1 MEGDLPL
8 PIPDRRIVNNKN
20 YYIKNIDYNNDEINN
35 ELTKDIDTKY
45 NDLKVSKIS
54 TMSVAQIK
62 QIEDMRQKLLSYKLL
77 SDKTIY
83 MNSFQPN
90 QKINK
95 CNLIIFGPSGGGK
108 SSFINSLY
116 RSLYNSPIF
125 PHDTINNLIIRKK
138 SVNESGLLLSLF
150 HLVKE
155 SENNSG
161 IIICDTRGHIK
172 MNNNEKGKFK
182 ILLDGQIKDAAQLEQ
197 NLNRDQ
203 KSLWEFWNKPIELF
217 PKEIFEEQEN
227 KGNIKCIPHSVIF
240 IFDGNSEEIIKSED
254 IKFYQDLVEISKDK
268 GYKDIHVILSKVD
281 EFENNIR
288 ERNKDLPDTE
298 IHSKINTMK
307 DIKIEK
313 IISLLGVNR
322 SNVHFIENYHLE
334 NQDTNLTTIDYNILK
349 TLVDIINTSELFIL
363 DKMNKSITCYG
374 LCS

>member
-1 MEGDLPL
+1 MEEDLPL
-8 PIPDRRIVNNKN
+8 PMPDRRIVNNKD
-20 YYIKNIDYNNDEINN
+20 YSIKNIDYNNDEDNN
-35 ELTKDIDTKY
+35 KLTKDIDSKY
-45 NDLKVSKIS
+45 NDLKESKIS
-54 TMSVAQIK
+54 SMSVAQIK

-83 MNSFQPN
+83 INSFQPN

-125 PHDTINNLIIRKK
+125 PNENINKLIIRKK
-138 SVNESGLLLSLF
+138 SVNESGLLLNLF

-172 MNNNEKGKFK
+172 INNNEKGKFEIQLK
-182 ILLDGQIKDAAQLEQ
+182 GQIKDTTQLKQ
-197 NLNRDQ
+197 SIKRDQ
-203 KSLWEFWNKPIELF
+203 KFLWEFWSKPIELF
-217 PKEIFEEQEN
+217 PKGIFEEQEN

-254 IKFYQDLVEISKDK
+254 IKFYKDLVDISKEK
-268 GYKDIHVILSKVD
+268 GYKDIHVILSRVD

-288 ERNKDLPDTE
+288 ERNKDLPETE

-334 NQDTNLTTIDYNILK
+334 SQNTNLTTIDYKILK

-363 DKMNKSITCYG
+363 DKINKNVTCYG